1 MSATITNN
9 KVMVTTSFDLDELW
23 LAITG
28 SCFANTNYW
37 IRDVELDTWDSPC
50 DLVITHSTENEMATT
65 TTTITIQQLADSFA
79 QLLQKNTTHCGGYPI
94 SDFDTSDSCIAD
106 FVLQQAI
113 FGDVIFG

>member
-9 KVMVTTSFDLDELW
+9 KVIVTTSFDLDELW

-28 SCFANTNYW
+28 SGFANTNYW
-37 IRDVELDTWDSPC
+37 ISDVELDTWQSPC
-50 DLVITHSTENEMATT
+50 DLVITHSTENEMANTT
-65 TTTITIQQLADSFA
+65 TTLTIQQLADSFA
-79 QLLQKNTTHCGGYPI
+79 QLINKNSTHCGGYSL
-94 SDFDTSDSCIAD
+94 SDFENADACFAD